1 MSLRNFMGDIA
12 IRAEA
17 LSKLYNIGTWHQRHD
32 SMRELLAHGMRNIFQ
47 RHARRGADATT
58 IWALQDVSLEIKR
71 GEAVGIIGRNG
82 SGKSTLLKILSR
94 VTDPTKGRAMIC
106 GRFCSLLE
114 VGTGFHADLTGR
126 ENIYL
131 SGAILGMRK
140 AEIDRKFNAIVEFA
154 EIRKFIDT
162 PVKYYSSGMYVRL
175 GFSVAAHMEPDIL
188 IVDEVLAVGD
198 GLFQKK
204 CMNKMQDVGQLGQ
217 TVLFVSHDMAAIT
230 RLCNRAI
237 LLEQGRV
244 LRDGPSHEVVAE
256 YLYSGQM
263 NAVSEWPDPARAP
276 GDEIVRMRAVR
287 IRTEDGQ
294 TTNTVDIRQAVR
306 VEIEYDV
313 LEPGH
318 ILVPSFGF
326 SNEEG
331 ICAFLVNDRDPAWRR
346 KTRPPGRFVST
357 AWIPGNFLSEGTLI
371 VGAGI
376 VTESPWHLHCD
387 VPGALAFHVVENS
400 EVGAARGDSAEK
412 WIGVVRPFLKWTTQ
426 HSRL

>member
-1 MSLRNFMGDIA
+1 MGDIA
-12 IRAEA
+12 IRTEG
-17 LSKLYNIGTWHQRHD
+17 LSKLYSIGTWHQRHD
-32 SMRELLAHGMRNIFQ
+32 SMRDLLAHRVKNILRQ
-47 RHARRGADATT
+47 HVHGEAANTT
-58 IWALQDVSLEIKR
+58 IWALQDVSLEIKK

-94 VTDPTKGRAMIC
+94 VTDPTKGRAVIY

-140 AEIDRKFNAIVEFA
+140 AEIDRKFEAIVDFA

-162 PVKYYSSGMYVRL
+162 PVKHYSSGMYVRL
-175 GFSVAAHMEPDIL
+175 GFAVAAHMEPDIL

-204 CMNKMQDVGQLGQ
+204 CMNKMKDVGQLGQ
-217 TVLFVSHDMAAIT
+217 TILFVSHDMAAIT
-230 RLCNRAI
+230 RLCKRAI
-237 LLEQGRV
+237 LLDQGRI
-244 LRDGPSHEVVAE
+244 LRDGPSHEIVAE
-256 YLYSGQM
+256 YLYAGQM
-263 NAVSEWPDPARAP
+263 SATSEWPNPKRAP
-276 GDEIVRMRAVR
+276 GNEIVRMRAVR
-287 IRTEDGQ
+287 VRTEDGQ
-294 TTNTVDIRQAVR
+294 IVNTVDIRQAVG
-306 VEIEYDV
+306 VEIEYEV

-331 ICAFLVNDRDPAWRR
+331 ICAFLVNDRDPAWRG
-346 KTRPPGRFVST
+346 KARPCGRFIST

-376 VTESPWHLHCD
+376 VTETPWYLHCD

-412 WIGVVRPFLKWTTQ
+412 WSGVVRPFLKWTTQ
-426 HSRL
+426 YNSSHFAG